1 MDDFTGVGAVV
12 TGGASGIGLGLAT
25 ALLEDGAR
33 GVAVLDVEAA
43 ALDAAVAQL
52 RSGFPDATVVGLT
65 CDVAD
70 ATAVEAAAAEAWD
83 ALGGAEVV
91 CLNAGVFAG
100 GAAWETT
107 EADWDWVLGVNLRG
121 VVNGVRAFVPRL
133 IEAGAPG
140 HVVITASIAGVVAA
154 PASAVYCTS
163 KFAAVGLAESL
174 HHDLQLA
181 GASHVAASVV
191 CPGMVATNID
201 HGDRNRPASLGTA
214 TDTATSRLATEA
226 IAETLGGP
234 DALSPLEGARHALA
248 QVKAG
253 RFYAT
258 THACDLWERLVANE
272 NDDRLAGRP
281 PRFQMYE

>member
-1 MDDFTGVGAVV
+1 MDDVRGARAVV

-25 ALLEDGAR
+25 SLLERGAAA
-33 GVAVLDVEAA
+33 VALVDVEWG
-43 ALDAAVAQL
+43 ALDDAVAQL
-52 RSGFPDATVVGLT
+52 RSLDRGEVIGLHG
-65 CDVAD
+65 DVTDPRSMDEVASSVLRD
-70 ATAVEAAAAEAWD
+70 
-83 ALGGAEVV
+83 LGGVEVV
-91 CLNAGVFAG
+91 CLNAGVFGG

-121 VVNGVRAFVPRL
+121 VINGVRAFVPEL
-133 IEAGAPG
+133 IASGRPS
-140 HVVITASIAGVVAA
+140 HVLITASIAGIVAA

-181 GASHVAASVV
+181 GADHVAASVI

-201 HGDRNRPASLGTA
+201 RGDRNRPEALGAATA
-214 TDTATSRLATEA
+214 TDTSRLALGA
-226 IAETLGGP
+226 IVDTLAS
-234 DALSPLEGARHALA
+234 DAALDPLEGARHALDQA
-248 QVKAG
+248 LGG
-253 RFYAT
+253 RFYVT
-258 THACDLWERLVANE
+258 THEGDLWDRLVGNQ